1 MKRFHQQPALH
12 IGLIIFCALSSCVSP
27 GLKQAQSGAQQA
39 IAKRGGTPAEQE
51 KFAKDQKKTMLQ
63 GTGLGAVLGAG
74 AGYALGGARGALAGA
89 VLGGLIG
96 NRGGQHVAMKKALA
110 QTSEANLDACI
121 SEAGSENAAT
131 KRWIAALN
139 HKLVDYKKRAATAR
153 ALNDRKEL
161 ARIDREL
168 KALDKQVAG
177 EVKDYAAN
185 VELQRQLIAKLPSSH
200 SMFARLNRTL
210 NQSVECHDLLAAA
223 DILGASRSMP
233 YDPPQP
239 KAADRQDVPDPDAL
253 KNGDMNKL
261 QEVPDPDALKRGRRL

>member
-1 MKRFHQQPALH
+1 M
-12 IGLIIFCALSSCVSP
+12 
-27 GLKQAQSGAQQA
+27 AQGA
-39 IAKRGGTPAEQE
+39 IAKRGGTQADQE
-51 KFAKDQKKTMLQ
+51 KFKKDQNKTMLQ
-63 GTGLGAVLGAG
+63 GTGLGAILGAG
-74 AGYALGGARGALAGA
+74 AGYALGSSRGAIAGA
-89 VLGGLIG
+89 LIG
-96 NRGGQHVAMKKALA
+96 GMLGNQFGQHVALKKALA

-121 SEAGSENAAT
+121 KEVGSENAAT
-131 KRWIAALN
+131 RRWIQALN

-177 EVKDYAAN
+177 EVKDYEAN
-185 VELQRQLIAKLPSSH
+185 VELQRQLIAKLPTSH
-200 SMFARLNRTL
+200 SMFARFNRTL

-253 KNGDMNKL
+253 KNGGLNKL